1 MSMSSNDGTSDDPS
15 GSAGTEIE
23 PTLSRERIA
32 AAAIAL
38 LDEKGTGGLTMR
50 GLAERLGSGV
60 MSLYWHVRN
69 KEDVLDLALDG
80 VLAYAPTEYDARDW
94 RSSVVAMVQDWRQ
107 IMLDHPW
114 SGALLP
120 SRALGPNMLVRLEF
134 LSQNLKQAGVSA
146 ADTNAAVWSV
156 WNYVMGATATR
167 AGFGPSREDRTALQG
182 QLAEMHD
189 RFPGIGETQLLLDDD
204 WDGTFLKGLN
214 FLLDG
219 LSPPR

>member
-1 MSMSSNDGTSDDPS
+1 MSSSDGTTDGPS
-15 GSAGTEIE
+15 GSSGTESE
-23 PTLSRERIA
+23 PTLSRERIT

-80 VLAYAPTEYDARDW
+80 VLAYAPAEEDVGDW
-94 RSSVVAMVQDWRQ
+94 RGGIVAMVEDWRR
-107 IMLDHPW
+107 IMLAHQW
-114 SGALLP
+114 SGVLLP

-134 LSQNLKQAGVSA
+134 LSQSLKKAGVPA
-146 ADTNAAVWSV
+146 ADTNAAIWSV
-156 WNYVMGATATR
+156 WNYVMGATAMR
-167 AGFGPSREDRTALQG
+167 AGFGPSREDRTALQD

-219 LSPPR
+219 ISPRR